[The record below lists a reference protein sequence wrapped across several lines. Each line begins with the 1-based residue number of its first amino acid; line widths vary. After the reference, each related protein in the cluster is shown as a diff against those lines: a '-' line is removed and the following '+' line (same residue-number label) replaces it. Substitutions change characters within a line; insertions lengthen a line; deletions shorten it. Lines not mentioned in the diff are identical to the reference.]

1 VLILVIHTTD
11 AIHMSVCMVL
21 LLLCYT
27 VGDGVPEAPVG
38 VSATE
43 TATGAGSQKQ
53 AVAAP
58 AGGPAERD
66 APDSPGIYNVT

>member
-1 VLILVIHTTD
+1 MHTTD
-11 AIHMSVCMVL
+11 AIHTSAVFA
-21 LLLCYT
+21 CYT
-27 VGDGVPEAPVG
+27 TYTTGDGVPEAPVG

-43 TATGAGSQKQ
+43 TASGAGSQKQ

-66 APDSPGIYNVT
+66 APDSPG